1 MKTICTL
8 LLLLISISANSQT
21 KISGAVKTAKG
32 EAVKGANLSIKNSYD
47 GGTADSAGVFSF
59 QTSETGKITLLFSSV
74 GFVEDSVALES
85 DGTEIQ
91 LTLILKQKV
100 SELNAVVITAGTF
113 EAGDSKKGVVL
124 SSLDV
129 ATTAGAEADVFAA
142 LQTLPGTQTSFS
154 ENGLFVRGGSAAET
168 KTYFDGLQAKNPF
181 GAQLPDLASR
191 GRFSP
196 FLFKGTTFSSGGYS
210 AQYGQAL
217 SSALIL
223 ESKDLAEKTTS
234 GISLMSAGGGLD
246 HTQRFKN
253 SSLSIGGNY
262 INLKPAFTILKQETQ
277 WDKEPEQYGSSLQYK
292 LKTSATGIF
301 KLYSEYSRSEVGL
314 FTDNM
319 NRVNT
324 KDYFSNS
331 NKNLYFNATYQEF
344 IGDKWKVQGGTSYS
358 NNQDNGFI
366 SADLYGRSDK
376 LLQARGTIIKFMGA
390 LSAIRFGAEANSFT
404 RNESFNLLQRR
415 YTDQYS
421 SAFAEADIYFTQ
433 KWVARIGLRSEH
445 SSYLNKFN
453 FAPRTSLSYK
463 TGNYSQVSFAYGRFY
478 QNPEDDYLVQT
489 KILDFERADHY
500 ILNYQRI
507 ANGRVF
513 RAEGFY
519 KEYDGLVKT
528 AGSGFNN
535 SGSGYAR
542 GLDIFWRDKKSIKGA
557 DYWISYSFL
566 DTKRDFRN
574 YPTAATPPF
583 AARHTLNIVYKKFIE
598 KISSQIGATYTFASG
613 RTYYNPNSSIFLGN
627 KTKDFQNFSVNVSY
641 LTHVLKQFTVV
652 YFSVNNLP
660 GFKNVYGYEYS
671 ENGQRR
677 RSIEPP
683 ARRNFFLGMFIT
695 IGDDAFV
702 R

>member
-8 LLLLISISANSQT
+8 LLLLISVSANSQT

-32 EAVKGANLSIKNSYD
+32 DVVKGANLSIKNSYD
-47 GGTADSAGVFSF
+47 GGTADSAGVFRF

-85 DGTEIQ
+85 DGTEIH
-91 LTLILKQKV
+91 LSLILKQKV

-168 KTYFDGLQAKNPF
+168 KTYFDGLQVKNPF

-277 WDKEPEQYGSSLQYK
+277 WDKEPEQYGSSFQYK

-301 KLYSEYSRSEVGL
+301 KLYSEYSRSEVSL

-331 NKNLYFNATYQEF
+331 NKNLYFNTTYQEF
-344 IGDKWKVQGGTSYS
+344 IGNKWKVQGGTSYS

-376 LLQARGTIIKFMGA
+376 LLQARGTITKFMGA

-404 RNESFNLLQRR
+404 RSESFNLLQRH

-445 SSYLNKFN
+445 SSYLDKFN

-463 TGNYSQVSFAYGRFY
+463 TGSYSQVSFAYGRFY

-528 AGSGFNN
+528 VGSGFNN

-542 GLDIFWRDKKSIKGA
+542 GLDIFWRDKKSVKGA

-574 YPTAATPPF
+574 YPAAATPPF

-598 KISSQIGATYTFASG
+598 KISSQIGATYTVASG

-660 GFKNVYGYEYS
+660 GFKNVYGYDYS

>member
-1 MKTICTL
+1 M
-8 LLLLISISANSQT
+8 
-21 KISGAVKTAKG
+21 
-32 EAVKGANLSIKNSYD
+32 
-47 GGTADSAGVFSF
+47 
-59 QTSETGKITLLFSSV
+59 
-74 GFVEDSVALES
+74 
-85 DGTEIQ
+85 
-91 LTLILKQKV
+91 
-100 SELNAVVITAGTF
+100 
-113 EAGDSKKGVVL
+113 
-124 SSLDV
+124 
-129 ATTAGAEADVFAA
+129 
-142 LQTLPGTQTSFS
+142 
-154 ENGLFVRGGSAAET
+154 
-168 KTYFDGLQAKNPF
+168 
-181 GAQLPDLASR
+181 
-191 GRFSP
+191 
-196 FLFKGTTFSSGGYS
+196 
-210 AQYGQAL
+210 
-217 SSALIL
+217 
-223 ESKDLAEKTTS
+223 
-234 GISLMSAGGGLD
+234 
-246 HTQRFKN
+246 
-253 SSLSIGGNY
+253 
-262 INLKPAFTILKQETQ
+262 
-277 WDKEPEQYGSSLQYK
+277 
-292 LKTSATGIF
+292 
-301 KLYSEYSRSEVGL
+301 
-314 FTDNM
+314 
-319 NRVNT
+319 
-324 KDYFSNS
+324 
-331 NKNLYFNATYQEF
+331 
-344 IGDKWKVQGGTSYS
+344 
-358 NNQDNGFI
+358 
-366 SADLYGRSDK
+366 
-376 LLQARGTIIKFMGA
+376 
-390 LSAIRFGAEANSFT
+390 
-404 RNESFNLLQRR
+404 
-415 YTDQYS
+415 
-421 SAFAEADIYFTQ
+421 
-433 KWVARIGLRSEH
+433 
-445 SSYLNKFN
+445 
-453 FAPRTSLSYK
+453 
-463 TGNYSQVSFAYGRFY
+463 
-478 QNPEDDYLVQT
+478 QT

-528 AGSGFNN
+528 ARFGFNN

-574 YPTAATPPF
+574 YPAAATPPF